1 MEKRV
6 ITTWWIWGTVVMF
19 AGSAAA
25 LLVSFETDQGRLLNG
40 KTGTSVALLA
50 LALSIAAIGVILQLV
65 AWIGALFNA
74 RLLQDKTWY
83 KLLMWLGIVGIAT
96 SPVVIGGLL
105 WWTLMLVYVVVG
117 PDGKAVQP
125 QAATPS
131 TQPLARA
138 S

>member
-6 ITTWWIWGTVVMF
+6 IKTWWILGTVVMF
-19 AGSAAA
+19 AGFAAA
-25 LLVSFETDQGRLLNG
+25 LLVSLETDQGRLLNG
-40 KTGTSVALLA
+40 KSGTSVALLA
-50 LALSIAAIGVILQLV
+50 LAISVAAIGVILQLV

-74 RLLQDKTWY
+74 HLLEDETWY
-83 KLLMWLGIVGIAT
+83 KLLLWLGIVGIVT

-105 WWTLMLVYVVVG
+105 WWTLMLVYVVAG
-117 PDGKAVQP
+117 PDGKAIQP

-131 TQPLARA
+131 AHPLARA

>member
-6 ITTWWIWGTVVMF
+6 IKTWWIWGTVVMF
-19 AGSAAA
+19 AGFVAA
-25 LLVSFETDQGRLLNG
+25 LLVSFETDQGHLLNG

-50 LALSIAAIGVILQLV
+50 LAISIAAIGVILQLV

-74 RLLQDKTWY
+74 HLLQDKIWY
-83 KLLMWLGIVGIAT
+83 KLLLWLGIVGIVT

-105 WWTLMLVYVVVG
+105 WWTLMLVYVVAG
-117 PDGKAVQP
+117 ADGKAVQP
-125 QAATPS
+125 LAATPS
-131 TQPLARA
+131 AQPLARV